1 MAQTRP
7 RLEQIVFKSAK
18 TGAHNIDTY
27 LEAAEV
33 GNRTLAQLMGDLF
46 DANGNFAP
54 EDILPEF
61 RIDQTGGQSKLQYRT
76 DATNPW
82 EDLIGFFN
90 DRGAF
95 ATGVAYNSLDLV
107 SITVGSTTDLYI
119 VKSDLSAFNSQTD
132 FINSASTQLITTN
145 TAGILQDVRDARDD
159 VLNDAGFIAVSTD
172 LQATPSKIETV
183 SNSLGTGQAVTVV
196 GDDLALGASSNITK
210 VATDIANVN
219 LVGPNIADVTSVAPH
234 VGAGQDVTVVADD
247 LDLGPTSKI
256 KLTADNIANVNTVAT
271 DLDLANSAI
280 ETVANDLNATPS
292 NIANFVG
299 GLDATIDDLTI
310 QGVAKGAIDSASTT
324 TFDMSTANNYVF
336 DRANGATL
344 TLSNAHLCA
353 NMQPFTV
360 VIKENGSSSL
370 TISATTGT
378 IKYANALTPTLD
390 AVSGRLVILTGF
402 VLDPDAATPANTT
415 IVICHTKVY
424 A

>member
-27 LEAAEV
+27 LEAAEF

-54 EDILPEF
+54 EDIVPEF
-61 RIDQTGGQSKLQYRT
+61 RISQSGGQIQLQYRT
-76 DATNPW
+76 DSSASFT
-82 EDLIGFFN
+82 DLIGFFN

-95 ATGVAYNSLDLV
+95 STSTAYDALDLV
-107 SITVGSTTDLYI
+107 TTTSGSATTLYL
-119 VKSDLSAFNSQTD
+119 VKTDQQTPFASQAD
-132 FINSASTQLITTN
+132 FIASSSTQQLLESP
-145 TAGILQDVRDARDD
+145 AGVLADVQSARDD
-159 VLNDAGFIAVSTD
+159 VLQDAGFIAVSTD
-172 LQATPSKIETV
+172 LQATPSNIETV

-219 LVGPNIADVTSVAPH
+219 LVGPNISAVT
-234 VGAGQDVTVVADD
+234 
-247 LDLGPTSKI
+247 
-256 KLTADNIANVNTVAT
+256 
-271 DLDLANSAI
+271 
-280 ETVANDLNATPS
+280 TVANDLNATPS

-344 TLSNAHLCA
+344 TLSNSHLCA
-353 NMQPFTV
+353 NMQPFTI
-360 VIKENGSSSL
+360 VIKEDGTNTSL
-370 TISATTGT
+370 TIQPTGQF
-378 IKYANALTPTLD
+378 KWQDGSMPTLSG
-390 AVSGRLVILTGF
+390 VSGSRLVISGF
-402 VLDPDAATPANTT
+402 VLDPDPNNSTSAEIIAGFVSVSTP
-415 IVICHTKVY
+415 
-424 A
+424 

>member
-27 LEAAEV
+27 LEAAEI

-46 DANGNFAP
+46 DTNGNFAP

-61 RIDQTGGQSKLQYRT
+61 RIDQTGGQTKLQYRT

-95 ATGVAYNSLDLV
+95 ATGVAYNALDLV

-159 VLNDAGFIAVSTD
+159 VLQDAGFIAVSTD
-172 LQATPSKIETV
+172 LQATPSKIDTV
-183 SNSLGTGQAVTVV
+183 SNSLGTGQAVTLV

-219 LVGPNIADVTSVAPH
+219 LVGPNISAVT
-234 VGAGQDVTVVADD
+234 
-247 LDLGPTSKI
+247 
-256 KLTADNIANVNTVAT
+256 
-271 DLDLANSAI
+271 
-280 ETVANDLNATPS
+280 TVANDLNATPS

-310 QGVAKGAIDSASTT
+310 QGVAKGAIDSTSTT

-344 TLSNAHLCA
+344 TLSNSHLCA
-353 NMQPFTV
+353 NMQPFTI
-360 VIKENGSSSL
+360 VIKEDGTNTSL
-370 TISATTGT
+370 TIQPSGQFKWQDGN
-378 IKYANALTPTLD
+378 IPTL
-390 AVSGRLVILTGF
+390 SGQTGDRLVISGF
-402 VLDPDAATPANTT
+402 VLDPDPNNSTSAEIIAGY
-415 IVICHTKVY
+415 VSVSS
-424 A
+424 

>member
-27 LEAAEV
+27 LEAAEF

-54 EDILPEF
+54 EDIVPEF
-61 RIDQTGGQSKLQYRT
+61 RIDQTGGQIQLQYRT
-76 DATNPW
+76 DSSASFT
-82 EDLIGFFN
+82 DLIGFFN

-95 ATGVAYNSLDLV
+95 STSTAYDALDLV
-107 SITVGSTTDLYI
+107 TTTSGSATTLYL
-119 VKSDLSAFNSQTD
+119 VKTDQQSPFASQAD
-132 FINSASTQLITTN
+132 FIASSSTQQLLESP
-145 TAGILQDVRDARDD
+145 AGVLADVQSARDD
-159 VLNDAGFIAVSTD
+159 VLQDAGFIAVSTD

-219 LVGPNIADVTSVAPH
+219 LVGPNISAVT
-234 VGAGQDVTVVADD
+234 
-247 LDLGPTSKI
+247 
-256 KLTADNIANVNTVAT
+256 
-271 DLDLANSAI
+271 
-280 ETVANDLNATPS
+280 TVANDLNATPS

-344 TLSNAHLCA
+344 TLSNSHLCA
-353 NMQPFTV
+353 NMQPFTI
-360 VIKENGSSSL
+360 VIKEDGTNTSL
-370 TISATTGT
+370 TIQPTGQF
-378 IKYANALTPTLD
+378 KWQDGSVPTLSG
-390 AVSGRLVILTGF
+390 VSGSRLVISGF
-402 VLDPDAATPANTT
+402 VLDPDPNNSTSAEIIAGFISVSTP
-415 IVICHTKVY
+415 
-424 A
+424 

>member
-27 LEAAEV
+27 LEAAEF

-54 EDILPEF
+54 EAIVPEF
-61 RIDQTGGQSKLQYRT
+61 RISQSGGQIQLQYRT
-76 DATNPW
+76 DSSAAFT
-82 EDLIGFFN
+82 DLIGFFN

-95 ATGVAYNSLDLV
+95 STSTAYSALDLV
-107 SITVGSTTDLYI
+107 TTTSGSATTLYL
-119 VKSDLSAFNSQTD
+119 VKTDQQTPFASQAD
-132 FINSASTQLITTN
+132 FIASSSTQQLLESP
-145 TAGILQDVRDARDD
+145 AGVLADVQSARDD
-159 VLNDAGFIAVSTD
+159 VLQDAGFIAVSTD

-219 LVGPNIADVTSVAPH
+219 LVGPNISAVT
-234 VGAGQDVTVVADD
+234 
-247 LDLGPTSKI
+247 
-256 KLTADNIANVNTVAT
+256 
-271 DLDLANSAI
+271 
-280 ETVANDLNATPS
+280 TVANDLNATPS

-344 TLSNAHLCA
+344 TLSNSHLCA
-353 NMQPFTV
+353 NMQPFTI
-360 VIKENGSSSL
+360 VIKEDGTNTSL
-370 TISATTGT
+370 TIQPTGQF
-378 IKYANALTPTLD
+378 KWQDGSVPTLSG
-390 AVSGRLVILTGF
+390 VSGSRLVISGF
-402 VLDPDAATPANTT
+402 VLDPDPNNSTSAEIIAGFISVSTP
-415 IVICHTKVY
+415 
-424 A
+424 

>member
-27 LEAAEV
+27 LEAAEF

-54 EDILPEF
+54 EDIVPEF
-61 RIDQTGGQSKLQYRT
+61 QISQSGGQIQLQYRT
-76 DATNPW
+76 DSSAAFT
-82 EDLIGFFN
+82 DLIGFFN

-95 ATGVAYNSLDLV
+95 STSTAYDALDLV
-107 SITVGSTTDLYI
+107 TTTSGSATTLYL
-119 VKSDLSAFNSQTD
+119 VKTDQQTPFASQAD
-132 FINSASTQLITTN
+132 FIASSSTQQLLESP
-145 TAGILQDVRDARDD
+145 AGVLADVQSARDD
-159 VLNDAGFIAVSTD
+159 VLQDAGFIAVSTD

-196 GDDLALGASSNITK
+196 ADDLALGASSNITK

-219 LVGPNIADVTSVAPH
+219 LVGPNISAVT
-234 VGAGQDVTVVADD
+234 
-247 LDLGPTSKI
+247 
-256 KLTADNIANVNTVAT
+256 
-271 DLDLANSAI
+271 
-280 ETVANDLNATPS
+280 TVANDLNATPS

-310 QGVAKGAIDSASTT
+310 QGVAKGAIDSTSTT

-344 TLSNAHLCA
+344 TLSNSHLCA
-353 NMQPFTV
+353 NMQPFTI
-360 VIKENGSSSL
+360 VIKEDGTNTSL
-370 TISATTGT
+370 TIQPTGQF
-378 IKYANALTPTLD
+378 KWQDGSVPQLSG
-390 AVSGRLVILTGF
+390 VSGSRLVISGF
-402 VLDPDAATPANTT
+402 VLDPDPNNSTSAEIIAGFVSVSTP
-415 IVICHTKVY
+415 
-424 A
+424 

>member
-27 LEAAEV
+27 LEAAEI

-46 DANGNFAP
+46 DTNGNFAP

-61 RIDQTGGQSKLQYRT
+61 RIDQTGGQTKLQYRT

-95 ATGVAYNSLDLV
+95 ATGVAYNALDLV

-159 VLNDAGFIAVSTD
+159 VLQDAGFIAVSTD
-172 LQATPSKIETV
+172 LQATPSKIDTV

-196 GDDLALGASSNITK
+196 ADDLNATPSNITTVSTNMADVNAIASLSTQVTEIGDDLALGASSQIRQIN
-210 VATDIANVN
+210 AN
-219 LVGPNIADVTSVAPH
+219 PAD
-234 VGAGQDVTVVADD
+234 
-247 LDLGPTSKI
+247 
-256 KLTADNIANVNTVAT
+256 
-271 DLDLANSAI
+271 
-280 ETVANDLNATPS
+280 
-292 NIANFVG
+292 F
-299 GLDATIDDLTI
+299 
-310 QGVAKGAIDSASTT
+310 
-324 TFDMSTANNYVF
+324 
-336 DRANGATL
+336 
-344 TLSNAHLCA
+344 
-353 NMQPFTV
+353 
-360 VIKENGSSSL
+360 
-370 TISATTGT
+370 ATTGKA
-378 IKYANALTPTLD
+378 IAMA
-390 AVSGRLVILTGF
+390 
-402 VLDPDAATPANTT
+402 
-415 IVICHTKVY
+415 IVFGG
-424 A
+424 